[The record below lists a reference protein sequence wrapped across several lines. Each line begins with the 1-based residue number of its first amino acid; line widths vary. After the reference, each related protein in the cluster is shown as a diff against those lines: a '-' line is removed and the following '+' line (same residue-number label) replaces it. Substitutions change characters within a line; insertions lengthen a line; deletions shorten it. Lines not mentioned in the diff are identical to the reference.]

1 MGTAERRGR
10 VILFVLDAGGG
21 HRAAANALT
30 AAAGETGSPLDL
42 QVVSLQ
48 DVLASADFLRRISG
62 HSMEDTYNA
71 LVRRRFTLF
80 LVPLLRVLQWGI
92 RRLHC
97 RLVRQVAGFL
107 AGRSPSLV
115 VSVIPNFNAV
125 LRDAVRAGC
134 PGTPFVVLLTDLAD
148 FPPHF
153 WLEQGL
159 DRVIAGSGRAWEQ
172 ALAAGL
178 PEDRISRTS
187 GMLLHPHF
195 YAAPR
200 AEARAAVR
208 GELQVDEAALVILLL
223 FGGKG
228 SPEIRPLAEALLRE
242 GPEWHVVAICGD
254 NPDLYAAVRGLEQ
267 RFGLRLHALGFTTRV
282 ADYMAACD
290 VLVTKPGPGS
300 LSEAF
305 HRRVP
310 VVVACDRH
318 TIPQERYNARFIE
331 ENGLGVVVKS
341 WRRMPGA
348 VRRLADDPGLRER
361 TRGGLAALPENRAVY
376 EALDILARE
385 AGVAEPGGRAG
396 HGQEGPGVTMSG
408 ARK

>member
-92 RRLHC
+92 RRLHR

-228 SPEIRPLAEALLRE
+228 SPEIRPLAEALLR
-242 GPEWHVVAICGD
+242 
-254 NPDLYAAVRGLEQ
+254 
-267 RFGLRLHALGFTTRV
+267 
-282 ADYMAACD
+282 
-290 VLVTKPGPGS
+290 
-300 LSEAF
+300 
-305 HRRVP
+305 
-310 VVVACDRH
+310 
-318 TIPQERYNARFIE
+318 
-331 ENGLGVVVKS
+331 
-341 WRRMPGA
+341 
-348 VRRLADDPGLRER
+348 
-361 TRGGLAALPENRAVY
+361 
-376 EALDILARE
+376 
-385 AGVAEPGGRAG
+385 
-396 HGQEGPGVTMSG
+396 
-408 ARK
+408 